1 MAHVVMTDDG
11 IAFDGT
17 SAERGPLGG
26 AESAFLAAAEAL
38 AARGH
43 RVDVRN
49 RCAAPVMHNRVAW
62 APLASGVPKGCDLY
76 IANRS
81 DHLIGLAREARRRV
95 FWIHNPGRYL
105 KKWR

>member
-11 IAFDGT
+11 ISFDGM
-17 SAERGPLGG
+17 SPARGPLGG
-26 AESAFLAAAEAL
+26 AEAAFLGAAEAL

-49 RCAAPVMHNRVAW
+49 RCAAPLTHNGVAW
-62 APLASGVPKGCDLY
+62 APLASGVPESCDLY

-81 DHLIGLAREARRRV
+81 NHLIGLAPQARRRM
-95 FWIHNPGRYL
+95 FWIHNSGRCL
-105 KKWR
+105 NK